1 VRVHEVVDVAT
12 SDGPPLRHTVDEI
25 VGSGRRAQRRRRAGW
40 ATAGAAGLAVVAV
53 SAFAAVPALTAG
65 PGTTAVAPA
74 AGPAAVPAKKGP
86 AAFAVPDDPFT
97 FTFSAFTAGRFH
109 VQNPIVASTAYQ
121 IASVYADGMVSN
133 DKAADPKDVPSLRL
147 KGRGVKQGPPEL
159 YAYLVLYRP
168 GAYNPDGL
176 KGASKL
182 TVAGHQAR
190 QVSDSDPSA
199 GHKVLAWEYTKGAW
213 AVLESFGEPATPTAG
228 EMQAVVSGLT
238 PSSPAPATLPFKMGY
253 VPAGYTAAELGT
265 HAMAGLNGVA
275 AARDG
280 DFGGAIFTK
289 PGMPTTGLTEPYG
302 GTDGNDLPGSFQV
315 FVVPS
320 ENSNQQLGKAK
331 PPAGPKCGHGF
342 CSLWTSDGKVQVQ
355 VASDGRLSDAE
366 MSKIAKGVKLADVN
380 DDTSWFDAAAALAP
394 KS

>member
-1 VRVHEVVDVAT
+1 VQVHEVVDVAT

-40 ATAGAAGLAVVAV
+40 ATAGAAGLAVIAVA
-53 SAFAAVPALTAG
+53 AFAAVPALTAG
-65 PGTTAVAPA
+65 PGTTTAAPVAAPA
-74 AGPAAVPAKKGP
+74 APAKKGP

-121 IASVYADGMVSN
+121 IASVYADGMVTN
-133 DKAADPKDVPSLRL
+133 DKAVDPKDIPTPGR
-147 KGRGVKQGPPEL
+147 KGKGAKPGPPTL

-176 KGASKL
+176 KGASTL

-190 QVSDSDPSA
+190 QVADSNPSA

-213 AVLESFGEPATPTAG
+213 AVFESFGEPSTPTAT
-228 EMQAVVSGLT
+228 EMQALVSGLT
-238 PSSPAPATLPFKMGY
+238 PSSPAPAELPFKMGY
-253 VPAGYTAAELGT
+253 VPAGYKAAELGT
-265 HAMAGLNGVA
+265 HAMSGLNGIA
-275 AARDG
+275 SARDG

-302 GTDGNDLPGSFQV
+302 GVDGNDLPGSFQV

-320 ENSNQQLGKAK
+320 GNSNQQLGKAK
-331 PPAGPKCGHGF
+331 PPAEPKCGHGF
-342 CSLWTSDGKVQVQ
+342 CNLWSSDGKVQVQ
-355 VASDGRLSDAE
+355 VAGGGRLTDGE
-366 MSKIAKGVKLADVN
+366 MSKIAKAIKLADVN